1 MIRKIEFGDQWPENI
16 PVESD
21 PVRPELDRRYR
32 HTGGRE
38 VYTNEGAILCVAY
51 CDKVPRTLLELSYWE
66 GLDYAIFYTVW
77 SKQSGCGKQIV
88 LDAFKHLT
96 ETKPWVRGFYTLSPK
111 TKMAWNFHI
120 NNGASLF
127 RENEESDNYEY
138 SAAEFARENIT
149 IERKDHGPKY

>member
-51 CDKVPRTLLELSYWE
+51 CDKVPRTLLELSYWV
-66 GLDYAIFYTVW
+66 LYSI
-77 SKQSGCGKQIV
+77 QCGV
-88 LDAFKHLT
+88 
-96 ETKPWVRGFYTLSPK
+96 
-111 TKMAWNFHI
+111 
-120 NNGASLF
+120 NN
-127 RENEESDNYEY
+127 R
-138 SAAEFARENIT
+138 AAEN
-149 IERKDHGPKY
+149 K